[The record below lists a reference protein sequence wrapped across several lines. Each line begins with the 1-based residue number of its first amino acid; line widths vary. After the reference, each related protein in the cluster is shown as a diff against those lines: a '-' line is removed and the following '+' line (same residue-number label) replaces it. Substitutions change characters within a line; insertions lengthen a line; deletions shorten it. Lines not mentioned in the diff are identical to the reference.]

1 MTTRKKQT
9 LKTWRRMDDLACGE
23 STEAITCDP
32 IIEAKHLGKDLVVE
46 DKIVDTRAATAQ
58 FPA

>member
-1 MTTRKKQT
+1 
-9 LKTWRRMDDLACGE
+9 MDDLAGGE

-46 DKIVDTRAATAQ
+46 DKIVDTRAAISQVPGITALGYNAC
-58 FPA
+58 PRIVS